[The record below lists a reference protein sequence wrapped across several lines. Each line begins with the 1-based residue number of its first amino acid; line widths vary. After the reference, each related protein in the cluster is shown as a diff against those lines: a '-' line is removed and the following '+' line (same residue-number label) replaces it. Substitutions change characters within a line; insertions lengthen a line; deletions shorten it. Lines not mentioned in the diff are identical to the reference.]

1 MQWRKPL
8 SFANIFIIFT
18 SRALTQGERPLPSR
32 IHLTPEPSM
41 APFRPLP
48 RGPGRPHPAPK
59 ATPTP
64 PHQPHTVTL
73 DPCLQL
79 EKFQPHQDA
88 ALITN
93 CSRVHYW
100 ISYHN
105 WIKNV
110 APHKLYTSDFFCTL
124 HHHVSYVSLTSYDD
138 LQIVEVAISV
148 SSVISHASI
157 DLLILAAILFV
168 FIFLN
173 SHQPMA
179 NARAAKLLK

>member
-1 MQWRKPL
+1 
-8 SFANIFIIFT
+8 
-18 SRALTQGERPLPSR
+18 
-32 IHLTPEPSM
+32 M

-48 RGPGRPHPAPK
+48 VAQVGPIQLPKPPPPHP
-59 ATPTP
+59 TS
-64 PHQPHTVTL
+64 PHTVTL

-124 HHHVSYVSLTSYDD
+124 HHHVSYVSLTSVDFRGCKSI
-138 LQIVEVAISV
+138 LRIHAEVYWCYAISG
-148 SSVISHASI
+148 SSVISNASI

-168 FIFLN
+168 FILN
-173 SHQPMA
+173 SHQPMT
-179 NARAAKLLK
+179 NARAAKLLKWASK

>member
-1 MQWRKPL
+1 
-8 SFANIFIIFT
+8 
-18 SRALTQGERPLPSR
+18 
-32 IHLTPEPSM
+32 M

-48 RGPGRPHPAPK
+48 RGPGCPIQLPKPPPPHP
-59 ATPTP
+59 TS
-64 PHQPHTVTL
+64 PHTVTL

-110 APHKLYTSDFFCTL
+110 APHKLYTSDFFYSPSPRFVCL
-124 HHHVSYVSLTSYDD
+124 PD
-138 LQIVEVAISV
+138 LLWQTVDCRGCKSILRILAEVCWCYAISV

-168 FIFLN
+168 FILN
-173 SHQPMA
+173 SHQPMT
-179 NARAAKLLK
+179 NARAAKLLKWASK